1 MTKDTI
7 LSLLRQSP
15 GEFVSGE
22 VIRQAAGVSR
32 AAVSKAVAVLRQEG
46 HEIESV
52 TNRGYRL
59 ISLADNLR
67 PEELRQRLTG
77 HHIGQEI
84 VCLPTIDSTNNEIK
98 RRAVSG
104 SVDGL
109 VILADQQT
117 GGRGR
122 RGRSF
127 VSPAGKGLYLSAAL
141 KPYCPLERVSS
152 LTAWTAVALCDAI
165 EQVCGVRPGIK
176 WPNDLV
182 LQDKKL
188 CGVLTEMELEA
199 ETGSLGY
206 VIIGIGINLRQNEAD
221 FGPEVAPTAISLQ
234 QALGRA
240 PDRTELAAAVLLSL
254 DKLYQDF
261 PERAQGYLERFR
273 RDCLTL
279 CRPVRVLY
287 PGGTREGTAVDITE
301 DFGLTVRCPD
311 GTVEA
316 VTSGRSPSEGC
327 TGTYK
332 RIKFGCGPV
341 GPR

>member
-1 MTKDTI
+1 M
-7 LSLLRQSP
+7 
-15 GEFVSGE
+15 
-22 VIRQAAGVSR
+22 
-32 AAVSKAVAVLRQEG
+32 
-46 HEIESV
+46 
-52 TNRGYRL
+52 
-59 ISLADNLR
+59 
-67 PEELRQRLTG
+67 
-77 HHIGQEI
+77 
-84 VCLPTIDSTNNEIK
+84 
-98 RRAVSG
+98 
-104 SVDGL
+104 DGL

-122 RGRSF
+122 PGRSF

-182 LQDKKL
+182 LRDKKL

-301 DFGLTVRCPD
+301 DFGLTVRWPD

-316 VTSGRSPSEGC
+316 VTSGEVSVRGLY
-327 TGTYK
+327 GY
-332 RIKFGCGPV
+332 V
-341 GPR
+341 

>member
-1 MTKDTI
+1 MMWSMGRYIIMTKDTI

-59 ISLADNLR
+59 ISLADSLR

-165 EQVCGVRPGIK
+165 EQVCGVRPGI
-176 WPNDLV
+176 N
-182 LQDKKL
+182 
-188 CGVLTEMELEA
+188 
-199 ETGSLGY
+199 
-206 VIIGIGINLRQNEAD
+206 
-221 FGPEVAPTAISLQ
+221 GPTIWF
-234 QALGRA
+234 
-240 PDRTELAAAVLLSL
+240 
-254 DKLYQDF
+254 Y
-261 PERAQGYLERFR
+261 
-273 RDCLTL
+273 
-279 CRPVRVLY
+279 
-287 PGGTREGTAVDITE
+287 
-301 DFGLTVRCPD
+301 
-311 GTVEA
+311 
-316 VTSGRSPSEGC
+316 
-327 TGTYK
+327 
-332 RIKFGCGPV
+332 RIKSSVAC
-341 GPR
+341 

>member
-1 MTKDTI
+1 M
-7 LSLLRQSP
+7 
-15 GEFVSGE
+15 
-22 VIRQAAGVSR
+22 
-32 AAVSKAVAVLRQEG
+32 
-46 HEIESV
+46 
-52 TNRGYRL
+52 
-59 ISLADNLR
+59 
-67 PEELRQRLTG
+67 
-77 HHIGQEI
+77 
-84 VCLPTIDSTNNEIK
+84 
-98 RRAVSG
+98 
-104 SVDGL
+104 
-109 VILADQQT
+109 
-117 GGRGR
+117 
-122 RGRSF
+122 
-127 VSPAGKGLYLSAAL
+127 
-141 KPYCPLERVSS
+141 
-152 LTAWTAVALCDAI
+152 
-165 EQVCGVRPGIK
+165 CGVRPGIK

-182 LQDKKL
+182 LRDKKL

-301 DFGLTVRCPD
+301 DFGLTVRWPD

-316 VTSGRSPSEGC
+316 VTSGEVSVRGLY
-327 TGTYK
+327 GY
-332 RIKFGCGPV
+332 V
-341 GPR
+341 